1 MRNYIGLLVLFI
13 FFGLNAKAQS
23 QEIIYPYGYETSVE
37 ADPDLKNL
45 QWNRYTT
52 ENTVVLSIDNQ
63 QGKWLSEN
71 IESIRYWCLN
81 RWGFPESSFTKEC
94 RIFCVPD
101 KKLFKRLFNLEQSKF
116 ELRDDVTAIWV
127 LMEKNPDETLP
138 PLLTKISLSE
148 FEIKNNMKF
157 GWWFKRGSSQI
168 NGIVT
173 DIMKTI
179 VSLEETLKKD
189 QPIFVSEKMFT
200 MTEEDYLKESL
211 ENQKIFDQQALV
223 LAVMLRKE
231 FGEAKLQGFLRIA
244 SKNDPQ
250 DVLKFLYGFDDYEH
264 FDKQYIR
271 FMNDITSDVLNKKTP
286 ESYLEI
292 KSVKR
297 KF

>member
-1 MRNYIGLLVLFI
+1 MKNYIGLLVFFTFFI
-13 FFGLNAKAQS
+13 SIDLKSQS
-23 QEIIYPYGYETSVE
+23 QDVIYPSVYDASAE
-37 ADPDLKNL
+37 SSDPDLKNL

-52 ENTVVLSIDNQ
+52 ENNIVILSIDNQ

-71 IESIRYWCLN
+71 IENIKYWCLN
-81 RWGFPESSFTKEC
+81 RWGFPESIFTKEC

-116 ELRDDVTAIWV
+116 EIRDDVTAVWV
-127 LMEKNPDETLP
+127 LMDKRPDATLP
-138 PLLTKISLSE
+138 PLLTQISPSE
-148 FEIKNNMKF
+148 FEIKNDIKF

-168 NGIVT
+168 NGIIS
-173 DIMKTI
+173 DIKNTI
-179 VSLEETLKKD
+179 LSLKEIIEKD

-200 MTEEDYLKESL
+200 MTEEDYFKESL
-211 ENQKIFDQQALV
+211 ENQKIFDQQSLV
-223 LAVMLRKE
+223 LAIMLRKE

-250 DVLKFLYGFDDYEH
+250 DVLKFVYGFDGYEH

-271 FMNDITSDVLNKKTP
+271 FMTDLASDVSNKKTP

-292 KSVKR
+292 NSVR
-297 KF
+297 